1 MGGPSPEGW
10 NRGSMGKL
18 RPIMGLQQFERRLER
33 LVEGVFAKAFRGGL
47 QPVELGRRLT
57 REMDAQRTVGVRGT
71 IAPNAFLFALAPADL
86 ERFQSF
92 ADALTRELADAARE
106 HAREDDYRFLGPVQ
120 VALEADESLTPGM
133 FLVSGSVQEA
143 PGGGAVGSL
152 VLPDGSRVTVGEEPV
167 TIGRM
172 ADSSVVLTDE
182 SVSRRHAEVRRQGS
196 DIVVVD
202 LGSTN
207 GTKVNGA
214 GIRERRLQDGDE
226 VTVGTTTL
234 RFEAS

>member
-1 MGGPSPEGW
+1 MLP
-10 NRGSMGKL
+10 
-18 RPIMGLQQFERRLER
+18 PIMGLQQFERRLER

-57 REMDAQRTVGVRGT
+57 REMDANRTVGVRGT
-71 IAPNAFLFALAPADL
+71 IAPNRFVFALAGPDF

-92 ADALTRELADAARE
+92 SDALVRELADAARE
-106 HAREDDYRFLGPVQ
+106 HARDDGYVFLGPVQ
-120 VALEADESLTPGM
+120 VELECDESLTPGM
-133 FLVSGSVQEA
+133 FLVSGSVEEA
-143 PGGGAVGSL
+143 AGGGAVGSL
-152 VLPDGSRVTVGEEPV
+152 VFSDGSRIPVADEPV

-172 ADSSVVLTDE
+172 ADSTVVLTDE

-196 DIVVVD
+196 SIVVVD

-214 GIRERRLQDGDE
+214 GIRERRLEDGDE

-234 RFEAS
+234 RVEAS